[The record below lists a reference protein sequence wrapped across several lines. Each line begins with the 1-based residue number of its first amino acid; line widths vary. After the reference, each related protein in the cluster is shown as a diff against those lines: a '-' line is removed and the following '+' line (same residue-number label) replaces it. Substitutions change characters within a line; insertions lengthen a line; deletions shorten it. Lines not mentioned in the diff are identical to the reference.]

1 MTSLVAKQAYLSGE
15 IDGVEEYQFDSV
27 SNTHNHEI
35 DPSDLLL
42 TRARESLKQQ
52 VVKDPFIRNNR
63 DVYYTWY
70 EQFQA
75 SLDEGEAA
83 HFINIFPDYS
93 DMKMQIW
100 R

>member
-1 MTSLVAKQAYLSGE
+1 M
-15 IDGVEEYQFDSV
+15 EEYEFDSL
-27 SNTHNHEI
+27 SKEHNHDI
-35 DPSDLLL
+35 DPCDLLL
-42 TRARESLKQQ
+42 ARARESLKQR

-63 DVYYTWY
+63 DVYYSWY
-70 EQFQA
+70 EEFQG

-83 HFINIFPDYS
+83 TFVNIFPDFS